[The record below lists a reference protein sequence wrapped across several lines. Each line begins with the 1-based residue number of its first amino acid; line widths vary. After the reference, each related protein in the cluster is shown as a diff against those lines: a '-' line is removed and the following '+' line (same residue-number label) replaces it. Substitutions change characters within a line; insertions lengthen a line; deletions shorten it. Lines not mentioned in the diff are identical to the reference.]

1 MLMELEEDE
10 VQDDN
15 DDGEV
20 YKDESWAVGVEE
32 NGDGN
37 IGKREDVKEDNER
50 RPDCGWNFS

>member
-37 IGKREDVKEDNER
+37 IGKREDGKEGNER